1 MLLEEFDQ
9 IVRQL
14 LLAGPGN
21 ARGVKADGVDPAMNG
36 LQVGRAGRAVMHAVA
51 ERLAADAGIAS
62 TLIDVPTGL

>member
-21 ARGVKADGVDPAMNG
+21 ARGAKADGVDPAMSG
-36 LQVGRAGRAVMHAVA
+36 LQVGRAGRDVTRAVA
-51 ERLAADAGIAS
+51 ERLAADAGIAT
-62 TLIDVPTGL
+62 TLIDVPAGL